1 VDGDIPPHPVAI
13 TSPFPPA
20 ECGRRLEEATARG
33 AIAGSLGPIFTGGPR
48 RRLFGRVSPARV
60 RVSRLGWGRGG
71 SLPRF
76 DGRIETAPDGGTV
89 LRGTIGPAPGH
100 LPILLVILAEWSVNV
115 LLAVASGIRHVAA
128 GHPHQALPDFL
139 VPSIMLAFYVY
150 IVAFAPRQIRSLSK
164 RLLGEL
170 GEILG
175 ATATMEG

>member
-1 VDGDIPPHPVAI
+1 VI

-33 AIAGSLGPIFTGGPR
+33 WIAGYLGPVFTGGPR

-76 DGRIETAPDGGTV
+76 DGRIETAPDGGAV
-89 LRGTIGPAPGH
+89 LRGTIAPPPGF
-100 LPILLVILAEWSVNV
+100 LPILLVILAEWSVSTF
-115 LLAVASGIRHVAA
+115 LAVASGIRHL
-128 GHPHQALPDFL
+128 GTGYPHLALPDFL
-139 VPSIMLAFYVY
+139 LPGIILAFYVY
-150 IVAFAPRQIRSLSK
+150 ILVFAPRQIRSQRK

-170 GEILG
+170 SEILG
-175 ATATMEG
+175 ATATIEE